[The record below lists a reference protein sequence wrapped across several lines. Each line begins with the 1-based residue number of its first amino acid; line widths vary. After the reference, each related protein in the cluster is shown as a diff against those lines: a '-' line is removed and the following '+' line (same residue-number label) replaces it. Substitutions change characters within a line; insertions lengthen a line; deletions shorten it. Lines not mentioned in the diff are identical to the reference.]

1 MNPLY
6 RCLLLVFAFAAPLA
20 AQADTSTLI
29 VSCDVGDKG
38 VEVSVNGKLKG
49 KCPPDKSFR
58 DCPDCPEMVVVPPG
72 NFMMGDP
79 GWHQVF
85 ISHAFAAG
93 KFEVTFA
100 EWDACVAAGG
110 CGGYKPEDKGWGHG
124 GRPVINVNWNDAKQ
138 YVQWISQKTG
148 KTYRLLSEA
157 EWEYAARAGTTTAYS
172 WGDDIGSGNANCV
185 GCGSQWDNIQTA
197 PAGSFQPNAFGLY
210 DMHGNVWEWVEDCYK
225 EDCTKRVLR
234 GGSWDFEPQFARAG
248 KRLSLG
254 PEFRY
259 FSLGFRVARVLP

>member
-6 RCLLLVFAFAAPLA
+6 RCLLLVFAFAAPLT
-20 AQADTSTLI
+20 AQADTSALL

-234 GGSWDFEPQFARAG
+234 GGSWYFEPQFARAG